1 MFGFKSVWKIEI
13 LEVFVSDFNLI
24 SEYFKFSWNPSV
36 VKNILNCAK
45 LTLCNIVRVF
55 EQFRIYT

>member
-36 VKNILNCAK
+36 VKNILNCAE

>member
-24 SEYFKFSWNPSV
+24 SEYFKFS
-36 VKNILNCAK
+36 
-45 LTLCNIVRVF
+45 
-55 EQFRIYT
+55 